1 MKKLVFAAVLA
12 SSSLVSFAALAQ
24 SDQKKSAQPI
34 ESWEFPD
41 DKLLNVKGAT
51 EGMSVVGGHIP
62 VRTILARPRTH
73 FVPEL
78 LKTIEGL

>member
-1 MKKLVFAAVLA
+1 
-12 SSSLVSFAALAQ
+12 
-24 SDQKKSAQPI
+24 
-34 ESWEFPD
+34 
-41 DKLLNVKGAT
+41 VKDAT
-51 EGMSVVGGHIP
+51 EGMSIGHGHLP

>member
-1 MKKLVFAAVLA
+1 MKMLALTSVLIA
-12 SSSLVSFAALAQ
+12 TTLVSFSALAET
-24 SDQKKSAQPI
+24 KAKSTTV
-34 ESWEFPD
+34 ETYDFPD
-41 DKLLNVKGAT
+41 DKLLSVKGAT
-51 EGMSVVGGHIP
+51 DGMTVGGNRIP